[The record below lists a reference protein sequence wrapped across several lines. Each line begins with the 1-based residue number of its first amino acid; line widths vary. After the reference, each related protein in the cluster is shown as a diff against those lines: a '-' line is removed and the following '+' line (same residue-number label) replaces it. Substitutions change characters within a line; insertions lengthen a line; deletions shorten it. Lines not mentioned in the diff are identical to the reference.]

1 MDENTFILT
10 AVNYKDKEEYPD
22 KVFKT
27 YDALEHWVYLNCV
40 KWTSIVITVVREG

>member
-1 MDENTFILT
+1 MFILT

-27 YDALEHWVYLNCV
+27 YDELEKWLDLNCV
-40 KWTSIVITVVREG
+40 ELTSIVITVVREG